1 MDLLLDLFLC
11 LPTDQQGQ
19 VMSIVPPFLLCLV
32 IDHHLQL
39 EAKIDALFRLL
50 RLLRTGRDL

>member
-1 MDLLLDLFLC
+1 MDLLLDLSLR

-19 VMSIVPPFLLCLV
+19 VMSIVPLFLLCLV

-50 RLLRTGRDL
+50 RLLRTGRDP